1 MSGKSAIDIRLCHY
15 YLESTI
21 RIPSKAYVRKLCNI
35 SKQVVMEKDSIQRF
49 LGITIIVIKA
59 YGLYHR
65 AIFSKINSSFTTT
78 IY

>member
-1 MSGKSAIDIRLCHY
+1 MLFEGVI
-15 YLESTI
+15 
-21 RIPSKAYVRKLCNI
+21 V
-35 SKQVVMEKDSIQRF
+35 
-49 LGITIIVIKA
+49 IVIKA